1 MFRLKT
7 SKSTS
12 ILWNFPQ
19 KTYIILNPYS
29 SQTSKLPAQ
38 CHLVIQLSSN
48 PEDHANISQIIRPN
62 DKERHVYPRSI
73 RITWKIEDTNS
84 TTKMNKFT
92 TPQCTINSRII
103 IFIKAEEIKAH
114 KFIKTGLKLKRL
126 LMTKPGTIH
135 SITVRIKQPEEGLT
149 LNSMIGGSLVIKIN
163 TITRTEVIN
172 KFIELYKSV
181 DYPLRYLANYLKIY
195 QSTLHHWN

>member
-1 MFRLKT
+1 
-7 SKSTS
+7 
-12 ILWNFPQ
+12 
-19 KTYIILNPYS
+19 
-29 SQTSKLPAQ
+29 
-38 CHLVIQLSSN
+38 
-48 PEDHANISQIIRPN
+48 
-62 DKERHVYPRSI
+62 
-73 RITWKIEDTNS
+73 
-84 TTKMNKFT
+84 MNKFT

-135 SITVRIKQPEEGLT
+135 SITIRIKQPEEGLT

-163 TITRTEVIN
+163 AITRTEVIN
-172 KFIELYKSV
+172 KVIELYKSV

-195 QSTLHHWN
+195 QSTLHH